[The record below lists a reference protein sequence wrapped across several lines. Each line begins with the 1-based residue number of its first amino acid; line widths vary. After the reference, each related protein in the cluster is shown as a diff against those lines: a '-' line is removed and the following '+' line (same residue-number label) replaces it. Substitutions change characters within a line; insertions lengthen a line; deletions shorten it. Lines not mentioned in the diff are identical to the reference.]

1 MQLPPLQ
8 PLENL
13 QSYVSGN
20 VTIDPSAAIAPGV
33 LLIADANSRIIIAAG
48 VCIGMGS
55 IIDARNG
62 IVEIEAGALLGAG
75 VLVVGK
81 GKIGANACIG
91 SAATIFNS
99 SIEPR
104 QAVPPGSIIGDS
116 SRPLKATLTAEA
128 PTNSA
133 SGSKPNKTTLPT
145 IVILPL
151 VEKPQPVQSSA
162 PDKPAATVDLKEPTP
177 EASASKTSSEV
188 APTPTPPDSQETA
201 RMQFAYGQAHLN
213 RLLVTLFPQNQS
225 LKPPRQDDKSD

>member
-13 QSYVSGN
+13 QYYVSGN

-33 LLIADANSRIIIAAG
+33 LLIADANSHIIIAAR

-62 IVEIEAGALLGAG
+62 TLEIEAGALLGTG

-81 GKIGANACIG
+81 GKIGAKACIG
-91 SAATIFNS
+91 SAATIFNT
-99 SIEPR
+99 SIAPR

-116 SRPLKATLTAEA
+116 SRPLKEKPIPEV
-128 PTNSA
+128 PTDSA
-133 SGSKPNKTTLPT
+133 SVSQPNKTTLPT

-151 VEKPQPVQSSA
+151 AEKRQSVESST
-162 PDKPAATVDLKEPTP
+162 PNTSAATLDPKDPTP
-177 EASASKTSSEV
+177 EASASQTDTEV
-188 APTPTPPDSQETA
+188 ASTATLADSQETV
-201 RMQFAYGQAHLN
+201 RIQFAYGQAHLN

-225 LKPPRQDDKSD
+225 LKPPRQDGKTD